1 MNERDDEPDED
12 DQQPPPQ
19 TDEEAARASGFIPD
33 LLRRAM
39 VMGFSGFFSTE
50 ATIRRAIGETVSPD
64 LAVFA
69 AEQGERARQELLER
83 ITREFGRVIEKVD
96 VADVL
101 RKVLAGQTV
110 EVTARIRL
118 VPPDES
124 PKDAG
129 QKER

>member
-1 MNERDDEPDED
+1 VSEYRDPDEEDDEGRIPESA
-12 DQQPPPQ
+12 
-19 TDEEAARASGFIPD
+19 EEAARASGFIPD

-39 VMGFSGFFSTE
+39 VLGFSGFFSTE

-69 AEQGERARQELLER
+69 TEQGERARQDLLER
-83 ITREFGRVIEKVD
+83 ITSEFGRVIEKVD

-101 RKVLAGQTV
+101 RKVLEGQTV

-118 VPPDES
+118 VPPDDDA
-124 PKDAG
+124 KDAG
-129 QKER
+129 RK